1 MLNAERHMRG
11 LVMSLPI
18 VFSLAAPAASGQL
31 LPPPGD
37 GDIRAVYWELRNQS
51 EVFLTLEPK
60 SAKGAA
66 APLLTFTCHFAGRRP
81 ATAPTQIEVRTYA
94 GAFWAPRA
102 ELWFLLDDAQ
112 RVDLGTTS
120 AGLISGTPSDYISN
134 VITIGTFKEML
145 AARRI
150 TGVALGFEFE
160 LRESQRRALGTFLER
175 ILSDNPLRK

>member
-1 MLNAERHMRG
+1 
-11 LVMSLPI
+11 MSLPI
-18 VFSLAAPAASGQL
+18 VVALVAPAAAGQL

-66 APLLTFTCHFAGRRP
+66 APLLTFTYHFAGKRP
-81 ATAPTQIEVRTYA
+81 ATAPARIEVRAYA
-94 GAFWAPRA
+94 GAYWAPRP
-102 ELWFLLDDAQ
+102 ELWFLLDDGHK
-112 RVDLGTTS
+112 VDLGS
-120 AGLISGTPSDYISN
+120 SSGGLVSGTPSDYLSN

-160 LRESQRRALGTFLER
+160 LRESQRRALGRFLER
-175 ILSDNPLRK
+175 VLSDNPLQK